1 MKELPVHIVTKIL
14 IVFCAI
20 LSLLLS
26 ALTIAYVGNNTALVQ
41 SVKGL
46 QSRVAAAE
54 AAAANEISQ
63 GAQEKAVQGERLTAI
78 QNELATRIKSINELE
93 SERTT
98 LRSENQQS
106 KADAASIRNQIAQL
120 GATTDT
126 QAAMIKAYR
135 DEVTTLREALLSAQK
150 REIEL
155 VDRVNDLDSARE
167 VLEQNARALK
177 EQLEE
182 SKLKLAQAQQTA
194 TGGGLV
200 ARAAESTPREIVGN
214 VLRARVDEIFRSP
227 TGDTMVVISEG
238 SNRGI
243 KENALMHIIR
253 GTDEFVGSVVITVV
267 EPGRSVGKLNSY
279 GRGNTV
285 QVNDTVLSRLN

>member
-1 MKELPVHIVTKIL
+1 MHIVTKIL
-14 IVFCAI
+14 IVFCAV
-20 LSLLLS
+20 LALLLS
-26 ALTIAYVGNNTALVQ
+26 ALTIAYVGNNTALAT
-41 SVKGL
+41 SVRNL
-46 QSRVAAAE
+46 QAE
-54 AAAANEISQ
+54 AASARSSAQNEIQGFANERTTLN
-63 GAQEKAVQGERLTAI
+63 ERLTAI
-78 QNELATRIKSINELE
+78 QNELATKIKTINDLE
-93 SERTT
+93 AERTS
-98 LRSENQQS
+98 LRAENQQA

-135 DEVTTLREALLSAQK
+135 DEVTSLRDSLLSAQK

-155 VDRVNDLDSARE
+155 VDRVNELDSARE

-182 SKLKLAQAQQTA
+182 GKLKLAQAQQGGTGLTA
-194 TGGGLV
+194 SATTS
-200 ARAAESTPREIVGN
+200 APREISGN
-214 VLRARVDEIFRSP
+214 VIRARVDEVFRSP
-227 TGDTMVVISEG
+227 TGDMMAVISEG

-243 KENALMHIIR
+243 KENTLMHIIR
-253 GTDEFVGSVVITVV
+253 GNDEFVGSLVITVV
-267 EPGRSVGKLNSY
+267 EPGRSVGKLNTY

>member
-1 MKELPVHIVTKIL
+1 MHIVTKIL
-14 IVFCAI
+14 IVFCAV

-26 ALTIAYVGNNTALVQ
+26 ALTIAYVGNNTALTQ
-41 SVKGL
+41 SVKNL
-46 QSRVAAAE
+46 EARARAAE
-54 AAAANEISQ
+54 SAAANEISQ
-63 GAQEKAVQGERLTAI
+63 YANEKTVQAERLTAI

-93 SERTT
+93 SERVT
-98 LRSENQQS
+98 LRAEKQQAT
-106 KADAASIRNQIAQL
+106 ADAASIRNQISQL
-120 GATTDT
+120 GATADT

-155 VDRVNDLDSARE
+155 VDRVNELDSARE
-167 VLEQNARALK
+167 VLEQNARAMK

-182 SKLKLAQAQQTA
+182 GKLKLAQAQQAAASGGTA
-194 TGGGLV
+194 TT
-200 ARAAESTPREIVGN
+200 ASASTPREISGN
-214 VLRARVDEIFRSP
+214 VVRARVDEVFRSP

-243 KENALMHIIR
+243 RENALLHVIR
-253 GTDEFVGSVVITVV
+253 GTDEFVGSVVITTV

>member
-1 MKELPVHIVTKIL
+1 MHIVTKIL
-14 IVFCAI
+14 IVFCAV
-20 LSLLLS
+20 LALLLS
-26 ALTIAYVGNNTALVQ
+26 ALTVAYVGNNTALAN
-41 SVKGL
+41 SVRNL
-46 QSRVAAAE
+46 QAE
-54 AAAANEISQ
+54 AASARSSAQNEIQ
-63 GAQEKAVQGERLTAI
+63 GFSNERTTLNERLSAI
-78 QNELATRIKSINELE
+78 QNELATKIKSINDLE
-93 SERTT
+93 AERTS
-98 LRSENQQS
+98 LRAENQQA

-135 DEVTTLREALLSAQK
+135 DEVTTLRDSLLSAQK

-155 VDRVNDLDSARE
+155 VDRVNELDSARE

-182 SKLKLAQAQQTA
+182 GKLRLAQAQQGGTGLTA
-194 TGGGLV
+194 SMTTSV
-200 ARAAESTPREIVGN
+200 PRELTGN
-214 VLRARVDEIFRSP
+214 VIRARVDEVFRSP
-227 TGDTMVVISEG
+227 AGDMMAVISEG

-243 KENALMHIIR
+243 KEQTLMHIIR
-253 GTDEFVGSVVITVV
+253 GNDEFVGSLVITVV
-267 EPGRSVGKLNSY
+267 EPGRSVGKLNTY

>member
-1 MKELPVHIVTKIL
+1 MHIVTKIL
-14 IVFCAI
+14 IVFCAV

-41 SVKGL
+41 SVKNL
-46 QSRVAAAE
+46 QARASAAE
-54 AAAANEISQ
+54 ATAASEI
-63 GAQEKAVQGERLTAI
+63 AQYATEKTVQAERLTAI

-93 SERTT
+93 SERVT
-98 LRSENQQS
+98 LRAEKQQAS
-106 KADAASIRNQIAQL
+106 ADAASIRNQISQL
-120 GATTDT
+120 GATADT

-155 VDRVNDLDSARE
+155 VDRVNELDSARE

-182 SKLKLAQAQQTA
+182 SKLKLAQAQQNA
-194 TGGGLV
+194 AGGGLT
-200 ARAAESTPREIVGN
+200 ARTAENAPREITGTV
-214 VLRARVDEIFRSP
+214 VRARVDEIFRSP

>member
-1 MKELPVHIVTKIL
+1 MHIVTKIL
-14 IVFCAI
+14 IVFCAV

-26 ALTIAYVGNNTALVQ
+26 ALTIAYVGNNTALLQ
-41 SVKGL
+41 SVKNL
-46 QSRVAAAE
+46 QSE
-54 AAAANEISQ
+54 AAAARLSASNEIAQSS
-63 GAQEKAVQGERLTAI
+63 QEKVVQAERMQAL
-78 QNELATRIKSINELE
+78 QNEVATKNKSINDLE

-98 LRSENQQS
+98 LRAENQQS

-135 DEVTTLREALLSAQK
+135 DEVTALRDGLLAAQK

-155 VDRVNDLDSARE
+155 VDRVNELDSARE

-182 SKLKLAQAQQTA
+182 SKLKLAQAQQGG
-194 TGGGLV
+194 TGLT
-200 ARAAESTPREIVGN
+200 ARAAESAPRELAGN
-214 VLRARVDEIFRSP
+214 VVRARVDEVFRSP
-227 TGDTMVVISEG
+227 TGDMMVVISEG

-243 KENALMHIIR
+243 KENTLLHIIR
-253 GTDEFVGSVVITVV
+253 GTDEFVGSVVVTVV
-267 EPGRSVGKLNSY
+267 EPGRSVGKLNTY